1 MASKNVLLGSGNIE
15 EVVQKPP
22 EIQLYAP
29 AWRFH
34 KSCPQGRVIHT
45 DKELAKLD
53 AEGWKDHPGKVTLLP
68 GVEHLYED
76 ESVKVP
82 NDGVS

>member
-1 MASKNVLLGSGNIE
+1 MASKNILLGDIQPE

-22 EIQLYAP
+22 EVQLYAP

-34 KSCPQGRVIHT
+34 KSCPKGMVVTT
-45 DKELAKLD
+45 DKLLAKLD

-68 GVEHLYED
+68 GHEHLFE
-76 ESVKVP
+76 
-82 NDGVS
+82 G